1 LIVLAPHVAAA
12 SLPVGK
18 NSKGLWSA
26 GCTTLGSFPVMSLTR
41 TPEGWQT
48 CLRRESAWNTG
59 CSVTRREES
68 PTTNTHLFFS
78 EVVLVLKEGFKWFRF
93 VRMSRLTGL
102 SPPTDRPSTSRA
114 SYLLYRGTWR
124 GGAEKGG
131 FCLQLQARTCLHLLC
146 SCPQPCSFFSST

>member
-1 LIVLAPHVAAA
+1 MIVLDPHVAAA

-102 SPPTDRPSTSRA
+102 SQVPSVCSPSCTN
-114 SYLLYRGTWR
+114 LCRGTLA
-124 GGAEKGG
+124 G
-131 FCLQLQARTCLHLLC
+131 QLVLLL
-146 SCPQPCSFFSST
+146 S